1 MRGWPGADGEAAA
14 GQEAEAARDQAG
26 LRAGLE
32 AQIAAAE
39 QALQARAE
47 HAEAELQRARAN
59 RDKAAG
65 QASPEQPAGAARRRR
80 GSPGT

>member
-1 MRGWPGADGEAAA
+1 MTQARQD
-14 GQEAEAARDQAG
+14 AARDQAG
-26 LRAGLE
+26 LRAAFE

-39 QALQARAE
+39 DARAALQARAE

-65 QASPEQPAGAARRRR
+65 QASPEQPAGATRRRR